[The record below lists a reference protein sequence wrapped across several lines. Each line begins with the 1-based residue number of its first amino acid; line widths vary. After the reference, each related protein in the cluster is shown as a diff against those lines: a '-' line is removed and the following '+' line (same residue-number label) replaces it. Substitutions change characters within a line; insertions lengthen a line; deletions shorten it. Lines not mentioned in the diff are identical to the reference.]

1 MVAGLKGVGVDC
13 AFFGVVY
20 LALLAEYDST
30 LGVILYGDL
39 LVPDLALSEY
49 TGITHT

>member
-20 LALLAEYDST
+20 LVLLAEYDST
-30 LGVILYGDL
+30 LGVILCGDL